1 MPLKLT
7 ILGSGSA
14 VPNLQRGVS
23 AHYLNINERRI
34 LIDCGE
40 GTQLQL
46 RRFKVKFQ
54 RLQYIFISHLHGDHY
69 LGLVGLFSSMSLLGR
84 ASKLIIFA
92 PEGLEEIIQLQFKI
106 SGVYLNYKIEF
117 VVLTAKEKTLI
128 FEDNSIEVYS
138 FPLKHRITTF
148 GFLFQEKTRG
158 KSVDKYKIAEYNL
171 TLPEILKVKKGEDV
185 VRGEEIIKN
194 EVLTL
199 PDSKLCSYAYCSDTK
214 FIPELSETLKNVS
227 LLYHE
232 GTFLTEDK
240 DKAKSTMHSTALEA
254 ATIAR
259 EANVDQLLIGHFSA
273 RYNDTIAHLKEAQQI
288 FQHVRCVEDGDE
300 FVVE

>member
-84 ASKLIIFA
+84 ESKLIIFA
-92 PEGLEEIIQLQFKI
+92 PEGLEEIIQLQFKT

-117 VVLTAKEKTLI
+117 VVLTATEKTLI
-128 FEDNSIEVYS
+128 FEDNSIEVYT

-148 GFLFQEKTRG
+148 GFLFQEKPRG
-158 KSVDKYKIAEYNL
+158 KSVDKDKIGEFNL
-171 TLPEILKVKKGEDV
+171 TLPEILMVKRGEDV
-185 VRGEEIIKN
+185 VRGEQVIKN
-194 EVLTL
+194 EELAL
-199 PDSKLCSYAYCSDTK
+199 PDEKLCSYAYCSDTK
-214 FIPELSETLKNVS
+214 FIPELSEIVKNVS

-254 ATIAR
+254 ATIAS

-273 RYNDTIAHLKEAQQI
+273 RYNDTKAHLKEAQQI
-288 FQHVRCVEDGDE
+288 FQNVCCVEDGDE

>member
-158 KSVDKYKIAEYNL
+158 KSVDKFKIAEYNL

-199 PDSKLCSYAYCSDTK
+199 PDSKLCSYAYCSDTIYTEH
-214 FIPELSETLKNVS
+214 FLDQIEGIDF
-227 LLYHE
+227 LYHE
-232 GTFLTEDK
+232 STFLHELLARAEETFH
-240 DKAKSTMHSTALEA
+240 TTALQA
-254 ATIAR
+254 AELAKK
-259 EANVDQLLIGHFSA
+259 ANVKQLMIGHFSA
-273 RYNDTIAHLKEAQQI
+273 RYKELDLLLAESQSV
-288 FQHVRCVEDGDE
+288 FPNTVLAVEGQHYSL
-300 FVVE
+300 